1 MRGSR
6 RLCGSRFVACAVG
19 GFAATFFASAAV
31 SRATVI
37 WNETSNGDL
46 SNNQAAPNAFTL
58 SLGTNSVIGSVGTPD
73 NQDWIA
79 LTVPAG
85 DVLSSLILK
94 SYTSTDAQG
103 FTGMQSGPSF
113 VGSIFTQANYLGY
126 AHFGT
131 GAQNGSL
138 PATNLVNADLLP
150 IMADNSPTGTSPG
163 AQGFTPP
170 LPAGTYTFLIQQTGS
185 ANTAYQFDYNV
196 SAVPEPGA
204 VCFVSAMGIAISSTV
219 RRGRKSGSPA
229 ARCRKPRR

>member
-1 MRGSR
+1 MRGCR
-6 RLCGSRFVACAVG
+6 RPCGSKRVSFTMGGIVAAI
-19 GFAATFFASAAV
+19 AASAAV
-31 SRATVI
+31 SHATVL
-37 WNETSNGDL
+37 WNESINGDL

-131 GAQNGSL
+131 GATNGSL

-196 SAVPEPGA
+196 SVAPEPSGLLVTA
-204 VCFVSAMGIAISSTV
+204 LGSGMLIVVT
-219 RRGRKSGSPA
+219 RGRRRWSPV
-229 ARCRKPRR
+229 PV

>member
-1 MRGSR
+1 MRSSR
-6 RLCGSRFVACAVG
+6 RPCGSKRVSFTVG
-19 GFAATFFASAAV
+19 GIVAALAASATV
-31 SRATVI
+31 SQASVL
-37 WNETSNGDL
+37 WNETSSGDL

-85 DVLSSLILK
+85 DVLSSLILAA
-94 SYTSTDAQG
+94 YTSTDAQG
-103 FTGMQSGPSF
+103 FTGVQSGSSF
-113 VGSIFTQANYLGY
+113 VGSIFTQSNYLGY
-126 AHFGT
+126 CHFGT

-138 PATNLVNADLLP
+138 PATDLRNHDLLP

-185 ANTAYQFDYNV
+185 APTAYQFDYNV
-196 SAVPEPGA
+196 SVAPEPSGLLVTA
-204 VCFVSAMGIAISSTV
+204 LGSAALLVM
-219 RRGRKSGSPA
+219 RRRRSPLVPA
-229 ARCRKPRR
+229 